1 MADIKNLGDYTRD
14 QMFEFLPPALEIAFA
29 SYHEFAA
36 KSQIGDAAGFKKH
49 HDACKAAIAHIYLLL
64 KLAKL
69 ADLEGKNHGDN
80 NISDKDQKAL
90 NELLKNAQNELSGK
104 K

>member
-1 MADIKNLGDYTRD
+1 MADIKNLGDYSRD
-14 QMFEFLPPALEIAFA
+14 QMFEFLPPALETAFA
-29 SYHEFAA
+29 SYREFAA
-36 KSQIGDAAGFKKH
+36 KSEGEDATKFKKY
-49 HDACKAAIAHIYLLL
+49 HDACKSSIVHIELLL

-69 ADLEGKNHGDN
+69 ADWEDKNQGDN
-80 NISDKDQKAL
+80 ISEKDQKAL